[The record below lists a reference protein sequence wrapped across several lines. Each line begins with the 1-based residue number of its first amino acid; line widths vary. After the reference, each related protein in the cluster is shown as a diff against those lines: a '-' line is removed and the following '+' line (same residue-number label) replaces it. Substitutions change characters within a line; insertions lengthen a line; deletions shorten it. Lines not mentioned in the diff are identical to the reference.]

1 MTDQNQVTLRQFSDE
16 YLSWSKGVHRKNSY
30 DLEKQAFGKF
40 FYFIQI
46 SGNDT
51 KTFLLSSV
59 GTKVI
64 DQFMAYFRNKG
75 LKATSVNAYFRHL
88 KAAFSKAKA
97 WEYIEENPF
106 FMIKQLRIEKKVPAF
121 IPPEGIKE
129 FISEIKNFDHRM
141 MITGYLSTGRRRG
154 ELLYL
159 KWSDI
164 DFENN
169 QYRVES
175 SMEYTVKSHMSKDF
189 PINDIF
195 LDVLKTL
202 AKKYG
207 KDSGRVFWKY
217 HSPNS
222 VTTFVKRELIKGGY
236 PKLKL
241 HDLRHTFASWYLM
254 RHGDIGVLRELMG
267 HKNIATT
274 MIYSHLTQGH
284 LDTENNKIQF

>member
-1 MTDQNQVTLRQFSDE
+1 MTDQNQVTLQKFTDE
-16 YLSWSKGVHRKNSY
+16 YLSWSKGAHRKNSVK
-30 DLEKQAFGKF
+30 LEEQSFKKF
-40 FYFIQI
+40 FKYLNL
-46 SGNDT
+46 SGEDT
-51 KTFLLSSV
+51 TTFLLNDID
-59 GTKVI
+59 TRII
-64 DQFMAYFRNKG
+64 DQFMAYFRNEG
-75 LKATSVNAYFRHL
+75 LKATSVNAHFRHL
-88 KAAFSKAKA
+88 KAAFSKAKV
-97 WEYIEENPF
+97 WKYIEENPF
-106 FMIKQLRIEKKVPAF
+106 FEIPQFRIEKKVPAF
-121 IPPEGIKE
+121 IPPEEIKE
-129 FISEIKNFDHRM
+129 FISAISNFDHRM
-141 MITGYLSTGRRRG
+141 MITGYISTGRRRG

-164 DFENN
+164 DFEKN

-175 SMEYTVKSHMSKDF
+175 SKEYTVKSHMSKDF

-195 LDVLKTL
+195 MDVLKTL

-222 VTTFVKRELIKGGY
+222 VTTFVKRELIRGGY

-254 RHGDIGVLRELMG
+254 SHGDIGVLRELLG
-267 HKNIATT
+267 HSNIATT

-284 LDTENNKIQF
+284 LDTENNKIKF

>member
-1 MTDQNQVTLRQFSDE
+1 MNDNQVTLKQFTDE
-16 YLSWSKGVHRKNSY
+16 YLSWSKGAHRKNSL
-30 DLEKQAFGKF
+30 DLEKQAFSKF
-40 FYFIQI
+40 FYFIAR
-46 SGNDT
+46 SGEDT
-51 KTFLLSSV
+51 KTFLLNKV

-64 DQFMAYFRNKG
+64 DQFMSYFRNEG

-97 WEYIEENPF
+97 WQYIE
-106 FMIKQLRIEKKVPAF
+106 EKKVPAF
-121 IPPEGIKE
+121 IPPEEIRE
-129 FISEIKNFDHRM
+129 FINSISNFDHSM
-141 MITGYLSTGRRRG
+141 MITGYISTGRRRG

-164 DFENN
+164 DFEKK

-195 LDVLKTL
+195 MDVLNTMV
-202 AKKYG
+202 KKYG
-207 KDSGRVFWKY
+207 TDSGRIFWKY
-217 HSPNS
+217 NSPNA
-222 VTTFVKRELIKGGY
+222 VTTFVKRELIRGGY

-254 RHGDIGVLRELMG
+254 SHGDIGVLRELLG
-267 HKNIATT
+267 HSNIATT

-284 LDTENNKIQF
+284 LDTENNKIRF